1 VAGWGPQ
8 LVIHDNRELAGP
20 LAAAEAGL
28 PYVNHGVGASF
39 PLDLYGRVAE
49 ATAFLWEAQGID
61 PGPLGGCSATST
73 STSSRRRWGG
83 RTSES
88 SMWPSPCVRS
98 RSTPW
103 PTTSCPPG
111 SPASVAGRSSTSAR
125 QGTSFNRDVA
135 VFAPMLDGCG
145 TRTWTWSSPSGRTA
159 TPPCWGPQPENVR
172 VERYLAQSLLFP
184 LCDLVVTHGGGG
196 TTLAALNGGIPLL
209 IVPQGG
215 DQFLTAERACA
226 AGVARSVTELT
237 STPRA
242 SAGRSASSSL
252 TAPIETGRGT
262 SSRRSG
268 RCPRPTTT
276 SRSSSASPGR
286 ESQ

>member
-1 VAGWGPQ
+1 MTTGNWPGPSPPPRPVSPTSTTEWEPRFPWISMVVWPRRRLFYGRRRASTRAPWGDVPLPLPRPLPAVAG
-8 LVIHDNRELAGP
+8 
-20 LAAAEAGL
+20 
-28 PYVNHGVGASF
+28 
-39 PLDLYGRVAE
+39 VAE
-49 ATAFLWEAQGID
+49 RPRARCGPAHASG
-61 PGPLGGCSATST
+61 PVRHRGPRPAAPLG
-73 STSSRRRWGG
+73 RRPRSPAG
-83 RTSES
+83 RLHQPARERPSIGT
-88 SMWPSPCVRS
+88 WPSSPPC
-98 RSTPW
+98 ST
-103 PTTSCPPG
+103 
-111 SPASVAGRSSTSAR
+111 
-125 QGTSFNRDVA
+125 
-135 VFAPMLDGCG
+135 GCG

-262 SSRRSG
+262 SSRD
-268 RCPRPTTT
+268 
-276 SRSSSASPGR
+276 
-286 ESQ
+286 